1 VACLRSGRARA
12 VSVLCMRLSRLR
24 WAVAPRP
31 VWPAL
36 LAAWLLVL
44 ALEAAPHLVHHLLDE
59 DPPTCGF
66 LALVTDTPGVP
77 SPVLDLPSPAARAE
91 SVVCPPQVGGEPSF
105 HSPYGPRA
113 PPPSCV
119 RCSVV

>member
-1 VACLRSGRARA
+1 MVERGFTKPAAVMFEWPGIPASLR
-12 VSVLCMRLSRLR
+12 
-24 WAVAPRP
+24 PRVCP
-31 VWPAL
+31 GL

-59 DPPTCGF
+59 DQPTCGF
-66 LALVTDTPGVP
+66 MALVTDAPGLQ
-77 SPVLDLPSPAARAE
+77 SPVLDLLRPAARAE
-91 SVVCPPQVGGEPSF
+91 SVVCPPQVGCEPSF

-119 RCSVV
+119 RWPVV

>member
-1 VACLRSGRARA
+1 MG
-12 VSVLCMRLSRLR
+12 LSRLR
-24 WAVAPRP
+24 RAVAPRR
-31 VWPAL
+31 VGPAL

-59 DPPTCGF
+59 NPPTCGF

-91 SVVCPPQVGGEPSF
+91 SVVCPPQVGRVLSC

-119 RCSVV
+119 RWPMV

>member
-1 VACLRSGRARA
+1 MG
-12 VSVLCMRLSRLR
+12 LSRLR
-24 WAVAPRP
+24 RAGAPRR
-31 VWPAL
+31 VGPAL
-36 LAAWLLVL
+36 LAVWLLVL
-44 ALEAAPHLVHHLLDE
+44 AIESAPHLVHHLLDE

-66 LALVTDTPGVP
+66 LALVTDTPGLQ

-91 SVVCPPQVGGEPSF
+91 SVVCPPQVGCEPSF

-119 RCSVV
+119 RWPVV